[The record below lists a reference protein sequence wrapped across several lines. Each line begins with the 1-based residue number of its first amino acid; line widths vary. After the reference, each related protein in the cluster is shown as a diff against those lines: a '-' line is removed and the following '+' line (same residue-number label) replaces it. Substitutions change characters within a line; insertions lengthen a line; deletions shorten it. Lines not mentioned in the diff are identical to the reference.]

1 MGVVPPITRHRGE
14 IGGPK
19 PGTNMETM
27 RNAVD
32 ARYEPITSP
41 SRNTSYCVQLRQVHR
56 KAFEIGERAVA

>member
-1 MGVVPPITRHRGE
+1 
-14 IGGPK
+14 
-19 PGTNMETM
+19 METM